1 MDHKKD
7 RREFLQLT
15 GKAGLSTIVGSAAGI
30 NLGVFDLAHAQPGKK
45 VSPFRFAMITDS
57 HLYSGEDHKFDRQLE
72 DAIEQVNNMAVKP
85 DFVLYGGDVAQNGT
99 EDQLAKG
106 KKLLAALD
114 TKLVI
119 IPGEHDWYVDMGDAW
134 KGMFGKD
141 YWSFDHKGVHFIGM
155 NSILV
160 PDFWTAKQLSPR
172 ERMAAMEM
180 LEGPIGGLWGV
191 GAQQLEWLKKD
202 VAKLSPDTPIVTFTH
217 SPLWDYY
224 PRWNFQTV
232 DGPQIREILS
242 KFENFTS
249 IHGHVHQTLYNKV
262 GNMTSIGAMSTSWPW
277 PYPPVKLAYPGS
289 QMNRADPGNEADG
302 MGTLSVNVKAG
313 GDKLVEYQ
321 PFADS
326 LTPFLKKGL
335 KA

>member
-160 PDFWTAKQLSPR
+160 PDFWTA
-172 ERMAAMEM
+172 
-180 LEGPIGGLWGV
+180 
-191 GAQQLEWLKKD
+191 
-202 VAKLSPDTPIVTFTH
+202 
-217 SPLWDYY
+217 
-224 PRWNFQTV
+224 
-232 DGPQIREILS
+232 
-242 KFENFTS
+242 
-249 IHGHVHQTLYNKV
+249 
-262 GNMTSIGAMSTSWPW
+262 
-277 PYPPVKLAYPGS
+277 
-289 QMNRADPGNEADG
+289 
-302 MGTLSVNVKAG
+302 
-313 GDKLVEYQ
+313 
-321 PFADS
+321 
-326 LTPFLKKGL
+326 
-335 KA
+335 